1 MLDYFK
7 PTESLPADDGN
18 LVFDATGGG
27 GRSTV
32 LLPYIEQHGET
43 SDGGFIIDW
52 TTGDGRRVGIRSACS
67 NHRPVEQGSAFG
79 VQL

>member
-32 LLPYIEQHGET
+32 LLPYIEQHGE
-43 SDGGFIIDW
+43 SA
-52 TTGDGRRVGIRSACS
+52 TTAASSSTGQLETGRWVGIRSA
-67 NHRPVEQGSAFG
+67 
-79 VQL
+79 